1 MSNQNSQGTADDQQ
15 LSQNRPEQSPV
26 TTQDSNDP
34 LQALEA
40 LIEQSQERAANQ
52 PLVEDSASKSQT
64 ELATDKADLNEV
76 DPEEANRIA
85 ALREQKE
92 LEAKELI
99 EQHKQAMQA
108 VVEQSPQTMERI
120 KSQQEQEKQGDPD
133 SFQTGIR
140 QLSHKTIKTVVKP
153 VNKT

>member
-52 PLVEDSASKSQT
+52 PSVEDSASKSQT
-64 ELATDKADLNEV
+64 ELATDKADLNGV

-99 EQHKQAMQA
+99 KQHKQAMQA
-108 VVEQSPQTMERI
+108 VVEQSPQTMERE
-120 KSQQEQEKQGDPD
+120 SQKKQAEQKDPD